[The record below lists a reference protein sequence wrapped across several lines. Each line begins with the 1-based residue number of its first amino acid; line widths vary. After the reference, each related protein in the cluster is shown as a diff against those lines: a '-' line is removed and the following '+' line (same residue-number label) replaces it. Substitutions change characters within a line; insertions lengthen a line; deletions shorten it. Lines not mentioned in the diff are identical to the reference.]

1 MSSNKWENYI
11 DDLLAQPNFLPQDLS
26 IDDRDLPAAEN
37 VIDFFYNERF
47 LKNMVPDGLF
57 PRQISILLHLMGEF
71 CPRCSDM
78 EYFNNIAVDENTD
91 QILDKVQLLKYGVC
105 PKCGAHKSELYAT
118 GELDIP
124 NEFIGL
130 CGQRCVTGD
139 TLIPTNFGIF
149 TFKELASYQENM
161 EGFSDYKTK
170 IHLITDRRLVLL
182 PEKFYKK
189 ENEDIFKVKTKS
201 NYYIKGTQ
209 EHPIFTKDGFE
220 KISNLK
226 VGQAVP
232 IYYNANIFGN
242 NHEWTTEHKP
252 FVSFAEFRSNA
263 RKRLKQSKQPKNII
277 KVTYPELKPDEDFCK
292 MLGFWVAE
300 GCKSAVISNTD
311 QNVLDFC
318 ENQLKRLIREKDL
331 ILRGPNWVGS
341 KLLGICYY
349 FDEIIGGTLT
359 SGSSGKHIPSWIFK
373 CNKAYQ
379 AAFLQALFEG
389 DGGIEGHCITYGSK
403 SEQLINELKNI
414 LLNFGIACRTSH
426 CIKLATNGSVNQKP
440 CDYYTLAINGKF
452 LEIFQKEIN
461 FFSERKRKSLQ
472 DCVEFYNN
480 SEKNITFWYDKFP
493 SCIKEDF
500 FNLLKDITS
509 DIEGIQVYDFINQ
522 GLKAGRLNHLMFFTN
537 TLKPIRDDVGLTR
550 NNLRWMYEL
559 IKSSPKYIH
568 ISLENRA
575 KLEKFYLKYMEDG
588 IFWDEISS
596 IEYLGKD
603 TVYDVTIP
611 NKHCFLGNG
620 FLNHNSGKSAL
631 TAMTI
636 SYVLHK
642 FLKVPNLART
652 YKLLPSSP
660 FTCPLVALSFN
671 KALELLY
678 NPLYNYLT
686 NGNWYKEYHNFLKEQ
701 QYKFDQEIFAVKDT
715 FARYRHRNILVIP
728 LGPDKRKLR
737 GNTSLIGAVDE
748 LSWMISTG
756 KDNIKF
762 DADEIYTSLNNSFMT
777 ARSSAMRLLKE
788 GYDNL
793 PQPMLFDISSP
804 SSKKD
809 KTCRLYEESKTSRRI
824 YGVHYATWELNPT
837 LPFEGEEMQGELKKL
852 GQRFWRDFGAIPPNS
867 SSPFMSSIELLK
879 SNCSNNSNLSK
890 ITKKTNYIQ
899 TQEFTHGDLVIP
911 CQQSGNIPNR
921 ILAMDAGV
929 INNSFSFVL
938 AHMET
943 VPGATVLDKDKK
955 IVVFDSL
962 MEIIPEENKPLNF
975 SKIFD
980 NVIVPCIKNLNV
992 KLVCTDRWQNLK
1004 ILSDIQNDKALNNC
1018 LTAQYS
1024 VKYSDFIEYKQAFL
1038 DNAVRIPKPELK
1050 WDEIELHGGDNYPYC
1065 FENMPISHYIFQCLT
1080 VEDKMGKTVEKGE
1093 GCTDDIFRA
1102 SVLAYTKLLDPN
1114 YSRIFSGFVS
1124 GIQTSRMVGCR
1135 ASSLG
1140 MSRQFGMSNRRIF

>member
-91 QILDKVQLLKYGVC
+91 QIFDRVQLLKYGIC
-105 PKCGAHKSELYAT
+105 PKCGARKSELYAT

-130 CGQRCVTGD
+130 CGQR
-139 TLIPTNFGIF
+139 
-149 TFKELASYQENM
+149 
-161 EGFSDYKTK
+161 
-170 IHLITDRRLVLL
+170 
-182 PEKFYKK
+182 
-189 ENEDIFKVKTKS
+189 
-201 NYYIKGTQ
+201 
-209 EHPIFTKDGFE
+209 
-220 KISNLK
+220 
-226 VGQAVP
+226 
-232 IYYNANIFGN
+232 
-242 NHEWTTEHKP
+242 
-252 FVSFAEFRSNA
+252 
-263 RKRLKQSKQPKNII
+263 
-277 KVTYPELKPDEDFCK
+277 
-292 MLGFWVAE
+292 
-300 GCKSAVISNTD
+300 
-311 QNVLDFC
+311 
-318 ENQLKRLIREKDL
+318 
-331 ILRGPNWVGS
+331 
-341 KLLGICYY
+341 
-349 FDEIIGGTLT
+349 
-359 SGSSGKHIPSWIFK
+359 
-373 CNKAYQ
+373 
-379 AAFLQALFEG
+379 
-389 DGGIEGHCITYGSK
+389 
-403 SEQLINELKNI
+403 
-414 LLNFGIACRTSH
+414 
-426 CIKLATNGSVNQKP
+426 
-440 CDYYTLAINGKF
+440 
-452 LEIFQKEIN
+452 
-461 FFSERKRKSLQ
+461 
-472 DCVEFYNN
+472 
-480 SEKNITFWYDKFP
+480 
-493 SCIKEDF
+493 
-500 FNLLKDITS
+500 
-509 DIEGIQVYDFINQ
+509 
-522 GLKAGRLNHLMFFTN
+522 
-537 TLKPIRDDVGLTR
+537 
-550 NNLRWMYEL
+550 
-559 IKSSPKYIH
+559 
-568 ISLENRA
+568 
-575 KLEKFYLKYMEDG
+575 
-588 IFWDEISS
+588 
-596 IEYLGKD
+596 
-603 TVYDVTIP
+603 
-611 NKHCFLGNG
+611 
-620 FLNHNSGKSAL
+620 SGKSSL

-686 NGNWYKEYHNFLKEQ
+686 NGNWYKEYHNFLKDQ

-852 GQRFWRDFGAIPPNS
+852 GQRFWRDFGAVPPNS

-938 AHMET
+938 AHIET

-1140 MSRQFGMSNRRIF
+1140 MSRQFGMSSRRIF